1 MSENE
6 SNKKA
11 NDNEYRTLD
20 EAHIN
25 TIKEL
30 TRIVREQAKQ
40 LEHINISKY
49 DTCCKYITISVIA
62 IALFATIALC
72 CIFGQ
77 RNLKI
82 ESVPN
87 TKPRVCNVSCSST
100 MEEK

>member
-20 EAHIN
+20 EAHIS

-40 LEHINISKY
+40 LEHINVSKY
-49 DTCCKYITISVIA
+49 DTCCKYIAISVIVV
-62 IALFATIALC
+62 ALFATIALC

-77 RNLKI
+77 RCNQCPEIKCQ
-82 ESVPN
+82 SN
-87 TKPRVCNVSCSST
+87 TIKVQV
-100 MEEK
+100 EEK